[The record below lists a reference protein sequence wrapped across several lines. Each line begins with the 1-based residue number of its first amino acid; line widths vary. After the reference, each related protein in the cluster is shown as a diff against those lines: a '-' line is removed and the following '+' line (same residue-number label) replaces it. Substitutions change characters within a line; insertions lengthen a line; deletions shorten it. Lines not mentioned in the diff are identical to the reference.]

1 MSERGKLLVISGP
14 SGAGKSTVVAKAIE
28 GRTDI
33 CFSTSVTT
41 RSPRPGEVHGRE
53 YFFVNFERF
62 REMVEND
69 ELLEHAEYVANRY
82 GTPRSYV
89 EKRLDE
95 GMNVLLDIEVQG
107 ARQVRRK
114 MPEAILIFIAPP
126 SLVELERRLR
136 GRGTDTERAIEGRLI
151 RARQEYQEKSDAG
164 FVELIKANASFFT
177 TLGILFPFLIA
188 AILKTAQGSSTVA
201 MTTTAGLMGLF
212 SSSES
217 LMSALG
223 MTTPLSAALVVMAI
237 GAGAMTVSHA
247 NDSYFWVVTRLGGLN
262 VKDGYRTQTK
272 CSFILGIT
280 SAAVLFVASL
290 FLV

>member
-107 ARQVRRK
+107 ARQVRKK

-151 RARQEYQEKSDAG
+151 RARQEYQEADFYDYLIVNDDIDKAAAKLNAIIEAEHCRFGDWADWLKS
-164 FVELIKANASFFT
+164 N
-177 TLGILFPFLIA
+177 
-188 AILKTAQGSSTVA
+188 
-201 MTTTAGLMGLF
+201 
-212 SSSES
+212 
-217 LMSALG
+217 
-223 MTTPLSAALVVMAI
+223 
-237 GAGAMTVSHA
+237 
-247 NDSYFWVVTRLGGLN
+247 
-262 VKDGYRTQTK
+262 
-272 CSFILGIT
+272 
-280 SAAVLFVASL
+280 
-290 FLV
+290 

>member
-1 MSERGKLLVISGP
+1 MCERGKLLVISGP

-107 ARQVRRK
+107 ARQVRKK

-151 RARQEYQEKSDAG
+151 RARQEYQEADFYDYLIVNDDVDNAAAKLNAIIEAEHCRFGDWANWLKS
-164 FVELIKANASFFT
+164 N
-177 TLGILFPFLIA
+177 
-188 AILKTAQGSSTVA
+188 
-201 MTTTAGLMGLF
+201 
-212 SSSES
+212 
-217 LMSALG
+217 
-223 MTTPLSAALVVMAI
+223 
-237 GAGAMTVSHA
+237 
-247 NDSYFWVVTRLGGLN
+247 
-262 VKDGYRTQTK
+262 
-272 CSFILGIT
+272 
-280 SAAVLFVASL
+280 
-290 FLV
+290 